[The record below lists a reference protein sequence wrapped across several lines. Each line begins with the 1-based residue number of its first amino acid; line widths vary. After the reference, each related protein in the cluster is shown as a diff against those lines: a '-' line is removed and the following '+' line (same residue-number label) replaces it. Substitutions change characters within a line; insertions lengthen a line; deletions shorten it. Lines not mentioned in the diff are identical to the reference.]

1 MILSYKMWGRA
12 MLNWSKQASL
22 HFMYYTPYNM
32 LFDFKLHQNLRLEFD
47 LLERG
52 FVFF

>member
-1 MILSYKMWGRA
+1 MILSYKMRGRV
-12 MLNWSKQASL
+12 MLDWSKQASL
-22 HFMYYTPYNM
+22 HFIYYKSYRM
-32 LFDFKLHQNLRLEFD
+32 LFDFKLHQNLRLKFD